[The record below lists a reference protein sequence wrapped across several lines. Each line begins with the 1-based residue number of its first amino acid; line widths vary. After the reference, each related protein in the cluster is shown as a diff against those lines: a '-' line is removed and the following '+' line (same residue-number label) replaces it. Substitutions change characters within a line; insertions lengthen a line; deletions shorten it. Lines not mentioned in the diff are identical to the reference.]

1 MAAPMRTSTEAAQRL
16 MLAAWFSP
24 AFPVGAFA
32 YSHGLETAV
41 AHGAVHD
48 RASLQDW
55 VATALGQGA
64 GRADAILLAAAW
76 RAPHDPEIA
85 DLAAA
90 LNPSRER
97 RLETLAQ
104 GSAFAATV
112 AAAWPA
118 PGLGAAPAAYPV
130 AAGRAAAAHQLPLG
144 PVLLH
149 YLQAWSANLVG
160 AGLRLIPLGQTDG
173 QRVTAALSPLCA
185 AVAAEA
191 EGATLDDLGGCAL
204 GCDVASMR
212 HETLEPRLFRT

>member
-1 MAAPMRTSTEAAQRL
+1 MRMSTDAAQRL

-24 AFPVGAFA
+24 AYPVGAFA

-41 AHGAVHD
+41 ADGLVTD

-55 VATALGQGA
+55 VATALVHGA
-64 GRADAILLAAAW
+64 GRADAILLAAAR
-76 RAPHDPEIA
+76 RAPDDA
-85 DLAAA
+85 DVAALALA

-104 GSAFAATV
+104 GSAFAATT

-118 PGLGAAPAAYPV
+118 PGLEGAPAAYPV
-130 AAGRAAAAHQLPLG
+130 AVGRAAAAHGLPLG

-149 YLQAWSANLVG
+149 YLQGWSANLVG
-160 AGLRLIPLGQTDG
+160 AGVRLIPLGQTDG
-173 QRVTAALSPLCA
+173 QRVTAALAPLCA
-185 AVAAEA
+185 TVAAEA
-191 EGATLDDLGGCAL
+191 EVATLDDLGGCAL

>member
-1 MAAPMRTSTEAAQRL
+1 MSTEAAQRL

-41 AHGAVHD
+41 ADGVVTD

-55 VATALGQGA
+55 VATALAQGA

-76 RAPHDPEIA
+76 RAPRDGDVA
-85 DLAAA
+85 ALAAA

-97 RLETLAQ
+97 RLETMAQ
-104 GSAFAATV
+104 GAAFAATA

-118 PGLGAAPAAYPV
+118 PGLDGAPAAYPV
-130 AAGRAAAAHQLPLG
+130 AVGRAAAAHGLPLG

-160 AGLRLIPLGQTDG
+160 AGVRLIPLGQTDG
-173 QRVTAALSPLCA
+173 QRVTAALAPLCA
-185 AVAAEA
+185 AVAAVAA
-191 EGATLDDLGGCAL
+191 EATLDELGGCAL

-212 HETLEPRLFRT
+212 HETMETRLFRT